1 MDLSGN
7 PFACDCNL
15 LWFRNKLKSSSKTIE
30 QRDFNRST
38 WIPANYLSS
47 LQLYQC
53 YSPAERVGL
62 QISHFNL
69 TDDECKQKELK
80 SELLTVLSSSLS
92 IVAVVFISTLA
103 AYKGRWHIRYW
114 IYLLRYKRKEYIQ
127 LEDVD
132 FVYDAFVIYTD
143 EDRDFVH
150 NTLLHRLED
159 EEQLRLC
166 VHFRDF
172 EPGKIIS
179 DNIAECLCKS
189 RMAIVILSRYFC
201 ESRWCMFELMIAQDR
216 WLNHESD
223 ALLIVMLEEIQSEH
237 MSRDLR
243 ALISTTT
250 YAMWTDDNQGQRL
263 FWDKILHALRRQI

>member
-1 MDLSGN
+1 MRKIKVLFLDANRITHIGPNTFPLAFWNNTHLDLSGN

-143 EDRDFVH
+143 E
-150 NTLLHRLED
+150 
-159 EEQLRLC
+159 
-166 VHFRDF
+166 
-172 EPGKIIS
+172 GS
-179 DNIAECLCKS
+179 
-189 RMAIVILSRYFC
+189 
-201 ESRWCMFELMIAQDR
+201 
-216 WLNHESD
+216 
-223 ALLIVMLEEIQSEH
+223 
-237 MSRDLR
+237 
-243 ALISTTT
+243 
-250 YAMWTDDNQGQRL
+250 
-263 FWDKILHALRRQI
+263 